1 MEDLNNKIPD
11 QCLTSNGN
19 NNLMNISRDIDSNV
33 TDKDVKLH
41 DSNKRFRTD
50 SDNED
55 SSDKINDSRR
65 KRRSKNDQNGR
76 KFQCE
81 CGKSYLSQPALT
93 NHKKTKHENGNST
106 TKRGRG
112 RPRKNVRRILK
123 IAKHVIKQS

>member
-1 MEDLNNKIPD
+1 MEDLNKKIPD
-11 QCLTSNGN
+11 QCLTNNGN
-19 NNLMNISRDIDSNV
+19 NNLMNLSREIDSNNE
-33 TDKDVKLH
+33 KEVKLN
-41 DSNKRFRTD
+41 DSNKNNLSD
-50 SDNED
+50 SENDD

-93 NHKKTKHENGNST
+93 NHKKTKHENGNNS

-112 RPRKNVRRILK
+112 RPRKNVRDI
-123 IAKHVIKQS
+123 IKK